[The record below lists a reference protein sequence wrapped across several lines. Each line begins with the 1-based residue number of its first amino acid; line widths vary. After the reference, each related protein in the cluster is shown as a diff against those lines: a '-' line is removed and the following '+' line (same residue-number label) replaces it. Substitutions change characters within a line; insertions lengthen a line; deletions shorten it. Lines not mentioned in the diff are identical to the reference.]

1 MSKRWESSCQTLQR
15 TITVA
20 QYSETSD
27 WNHPSLPL
35 ELPFKVKKIMKALAE
50 KSSIST
56 CWRNSF
62 VRITV
67 NRKKASQNDDVVIE
81 PCKNYK
87 KDA

>member
-35 ELPFKVKKIMKALAE
+35 ELAFKVKKNNE
-50 KSSIST
+50 SPR
-56 CWRNSF
+56 W
-62 VRITV
+62 
-67 NRKKASQNDDVVIE
+67 KKF
-81 PCKNYK
+81 YLYLLK
-87 KDA
+87 K